1 MTFGAAISYNLKNL
15 VNFNGRQARDSFW
28 PYAGV
33 VLALA
38 FLGVMLAMVPEI
50 LSTFGR
56 IDTFIAENPELATV
70 DQSAGQYSVHIEGS
84 HPELFPNVTMIVA
97 AMSVV
102 IAVTVALLAAA
113 VTRRLHDRGM
123 SGLWGMAPAI
133 LLFSGLAIF
142 ATLFGQMMSDDG
154 FTNPALFLL
163 GFANNLLYLASLI
176 FLLVQLAGSST
187 TRPTRFGTAN
197 GDL

>member
-1 MTFGAAISYNLKNL
+1 MTFGAAIRYNLENL
-15 VNFNGRQARDSFW
+15 SNFNGRQARDSFW

-50 LSTFGR
+50 LSTFER
-56 IDTFIAENPELATV
+56 VDTFIAENPELATV
-70 DQSAGQYSVHIEGS
+70 DRSAGQYSVRIEGS
-84 HPELFPNVTMIVA
+84 HPELFPDFTMIVT

-102 IAVTVALLAAA
+102 VAVTVALLAAA

-123 SGLWGMAPAI
+123 SGLWGMAPAV
-133 LLFSGLAIF
+133 LLLSGLAIF
-142 ATLFGQMMSDDG
+142 ATLFAQMMGDEG
-154 FTNPALFLL
+154 IPNPALFMFGL
-163 GFANNLLYLASLI
+163 ANNLLYLVSLV

-187 TRPTRFGTAN
+187 TRPTRFGPAN
-197 GDL
+197 GEL